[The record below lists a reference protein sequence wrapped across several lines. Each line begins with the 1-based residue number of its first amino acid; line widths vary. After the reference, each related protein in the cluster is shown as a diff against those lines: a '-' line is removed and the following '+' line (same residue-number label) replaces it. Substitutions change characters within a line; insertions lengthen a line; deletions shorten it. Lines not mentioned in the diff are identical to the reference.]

1 MIIETQ
7 LSVRSQHLSYGLWT
21 VFEEIA
27 GYMGLD
33 ASLGPVG

>member
-7 LSVRSQHLSYGLWT
+7 VSVRSQHLSYGLWT
-21 VFEEIA
+21 VLEEIA
-27 GYMGLD
+27 GCMGLD

>member
-1 MIIETQ
+1 MIFETQ
-7 LSVRSQHLSYGLWT
+7 LLNCGLWT